1 MSKEVSLS
9 SASKP
14 ERIAKMMARL
24 GLCSRRQAEVLIE
37 QRRVTFKENL
47 VETPAFFIKWE
58 DAVFLKI
65 DGSAVPVEPP
75 QVRLWRFH
83 KPAGLLTTHHD
94 PHGRPTV
101 FEALP
106 QTMPRVISVGR
117 LDLNSEGLL
126 LLTNHGEL
134 SRFLELPSTGWK
146 RRYRVRCFGDIPR
159 GFFEHLQQGVTLDGF
174 NYGPIEASL
183 DTSTSGEDKKRNKW
197 LSVTLMEGKNREIR
211 KVLQYAGLSV
221 SRLIRI
227 SYGPFL
233 LGNLS
238 PGEAEEVSQRHLKNF
253 LGNRWYS
260 LSGTG

>member
-1 MSKEVSLS
+1 MSGEVPLPC
-9 SASKP
+9 AIQP
-14 ERIAKMMARL
+14 ERIAKIVARL
-24 GLCSRRQAEVLIE
+24 GFCSRRQAEALIE
-37 QRRVTFKENL
+37 QKRVTFKENL
-47 VETPAFFIKWE
+47 VETPAFFMKLE

-65 DGSAVPVEPP
+65 DGKAVPVAPP
-75 QVRLWRFH
+75 RVRLWRFY

-106 QTMPRVISVGR
+106 QAMPRVISVGR

-146 RRYRVRCFGDIPR
+146 RRYRVRFFGEIPR
-159 GFFEHLQQGVTLDGF
+159 GFFECLQQGITVDGF
-174 NYGPIEASL
+174 TYGPIEASL
-183 DTSTSGEDKKRNKW
+183 DAGESEKRNKW

-211 KVLQYAGLSV
+211 RIMQYAGLCV

-233 LGNLS
+233 LGKLL
-238 PGEAEEVSQRHLKNF
+238 PREMEEVSQRHLKSF
-253 LGNRWYS
+253 LGDRWSS
-260 LSGTG
+260 LSGTD

>member
-1 MSKEVSLS
+1 MMSHEIPLP
-9 SASKP
+9 SAPQP
-14 ERIAKMMARL
+14 ERIAKIMARL
-24 GLCSRRQAEVLIE
+24 GLCSRRQAEALIE
-37 QRRVTFKENL
+37 QKRVTFKENL
-47 VETPAFFIKWE
+47 VETPAFFMKWE
-58 DAVFLKI
+58 DAIFLKI
-65 DGSAVPVEPP
+65 DGNAVPVESP

-146 RRYRVRCFGDIPR
+146 RRYRARFFGDIPR
-159 GFFEHLQQGVTLDGF
+159 GFLEHLQQGITIDGF
-174 NYGPIEASL
+174 NYGPIDASL
-183 DTSTSGEDKKRNKW
+183 DGSGEAEKRNKW

-211 KVLQYAGLSV
+211 RVMQHAGLSV

-233 LGNLS
+233 LGNLP
-238 PGEAEEVSQRHLKNF
+238 PGETEEVSQRHLKNF
-253 LGNRWYS
+253 LGNRWSS
-260 LSGTG
+260 LSRTD